1 MIAGP
6 LVFGELNMRRI
17 RNPLDKKW
25 EFETSQGYLADAFLQ
40 ILEMFHINPEDIYI
54 PSFLDMS
61 NIEFRTTKNKKD
73 QINCVFRRY
82 LDKDFM
88 DIGYA
93 VTELEGGDWYAI
105 Y

>member
-1 MIAGP
+1 MK
-6 LVFGELNMRRI
+6 RI
-17 RNPLDKKW
+17 RSPLEKKW
-25 EFETSQGYLADAFLQ
+25 EFETNEGYLADMFLQ

-61 NIEFRTTKNKKD
+61 NIEFRTTKSKKD
-73 QINCVFRRY
+73 QINSVFRRY
-82 LDKDFM
+82 LDKNFIR
-88 DIGYA
+88 IGNA